1 MNYVPLFGRWATL
14 LLVVAIAAGAAA
26 LSFSLDGK
34 LRRAPIASPETPSRI
49 AVSRNPWAAG
59 DSASIVTSAPG
70 QIIIVNPDG
79 SPVGASTNIEGDYG
93 PMSGASSDDFGWNG
107 ATSNGSAKPTLS
119 AGRIE

>member
-26 LSFSLDGK
+26 LSFSLDDK
-34 LRRAPIASPETPSRI
+34 LRRAPVASPETASRV
-49 AVSRNPWAAG
+49 AVSKNPWAAG
-59 DSASIVTSAPG
+59 DSASAVTSAPG

-79 SPVGASTNIEGDYG
+79 SPAGASTDVEGDYG

-107 ATSNGSAKPTLS
+107 ATSNGSANPTLPT
-119 AGRIE
+119 GRIE